1 MSGVEDKRRALKR
14 NRAFATSLLAG
25 AAVVFVATR
34 LVPEPGFALR
44 LIGTAAEA
52 AIIGGLADWFAV
64 TALFRRPLGLPI
76 PHTALIPSRK
86 DEIADS
92 FGLFIRDQFL
102 VPELLTERL
111 RRANR
116 AHEIAEWLDRAE
128 TANLLAQ
135 RLAGVLPTLLESADD
150 SEVQGFIGR
159 IVGEGLRRA
168 DIIASLDAFLGRYI
182 EAGRHMDIVDVAAAT
197 VAPSLRALKA
207 PIIEKIGE
215 QTGRFFPSYFDRK
228 VGRSLIDGAEG
239 WLAAVRAQDSEERA
253 RLDGWIRARFAEFR
267 ASPDYGGLLEDIR
280 RTLLSNPDVLRSL
293 ASTWNQIKQEL
304 LQDAASPTPKAAI
317 LISEL
322 VRAAGRFLKNSPS
335 MQTYVNQGIEKMVV
349 GTIAPWRA
357 QIATYVTDVV
367 KGWDGPQVAETIELQ
382 VGSDLQFIRINGT
395 VVGALIGSLL
405 FLIGAGFPLLLP

>member
-1 MSGVEDKRRALKR
+1 MSRAEEKRRTLKR
-14 NRAFATSLLAG
+14 NRALATSLLACAG
-25 AAVVFVATR
+25 IVFVAAR
-34 LVPEPGFALR
+34 LVPEPGFVVR

-86 DEIADS
+86 DEIAES

-116 AHEIAEWLDRAE
+116 AAEIAEWLDRAD
-128 TANLLAQ
+128 TANVLSE
-135 RLAGVLPTLLESADD
+135 RLVGFLPPILESADD
-150 SEVQGFIGR
+150 AEVQGFVGK
-159 IVGEGLRRA
+159 IVAEGLRRA
-168 DIIASLDAFLGRYI
+168 DIAGSLDAFLDRYI
-182 EAGRHMDIVDVAAAT
+182 AAGRHMDIVDVAAAT
-197 VAPSLRALKA
+197 MAPSLAALRA

-239 WLAAVRAQDSEERA
+239 WLAAIREPNSEERA
-253 RLDGWIRARFAEFR
+253 RLDDWVRLRFEEFR
-267 ASPDYGGLLEDIR
+267 ASPDYGSLLEEMR

-304 LQDAASPTPKAAI
+304 TADATSPSPKAGV

-322 VRAAGRFLKNSPS
+322 VRAAGRFLKNSPP
-335 MQTYVNQGIEKMVV
+335 MQNYVNQAIEKMVV
-349 GTIAPWRA
+349 GYIAPWRA
-357 QIATYVTDVV
+357 EIATYVTDVV